1 MEKLI
6 REASKEDPD
15 IGEQLNEQLDA
26 TAPILD
32 SIQDTL
38 AELDA
43 CRRERERLA
52 VSEDEKPEGGRGTAL
67 RELHRRLDPDAPR
80 FMPLRERAK
89 SIRDLLD
96 GLAGDETATASAGDV
111 GTGAVGSGEVKPEA
125 TGKPSQG
132 APGASGQQGSASGGK
147 PGGDASGVRFGGSER
162 PGRIRPA
169 AGERAIDK
177 LIDWLV
183 G

>member
-1 MEKLI
+1 
-6 REASKEDPD
+6 
-15 IGEQLNEQLDA
+15 
-26 TAPILD
+26 
-32 SIQDTL
+32 
-38 AELDA
+38 
-43 CRRERERLA
+43 
-52 VSEDEKPEGGRGTAL
+52 VSEKKPEGGRGTAL

-96 GLAGDETATASAGDV
+96 GLAGDDTAVKPGAGDV
-111 GTGAVGSGEVKPEA
+111 GTGAVVSGEVKPEA
-125 TGKPSQG
+125 TGKPSTG
-132 APGASGQQGSASGGK
+132 TPSASSPASGGK
-147 PGGDASGVRFGGSER
+147 PASGDASGVRFSTSER
-162 PGRIRPA
+162 PGRSRPA